1 LESSTVAEEQYN
13 LRQYEMALASFLEAR
28 SALASLSSTYNAPNS
43 QEYYKKLRDDVNK
56 AFISERISDCHVQKF
71 FRTVMYIEK
80 QVNYEDVT
88 NELIGIR
95 IELEDCIIKYRR
107 RSSGENNESF
117 EDSLV
122 TFESEQTALL
132 NDIEELLMTVI
143 QSLVRLEMYLLAF
156 LFSVVNSSVYHP
168 VFYLGKNLF
177 KARAVVY
184 QIEKTRNGHRYEFLC
199 SPMKY

>member
-1 LESSTVAEEQYN
+1 MESSTVAEEQYN

-95 IELEDCIIKYRR
+95 IELEECIDKYRR

-143 QSLVRLEMYLLAF
+143 QSLVCLEMYLPSF

-168 VFYLGKNLF
+168 VFVRQESIQSKGCGVPN
-177 KARAVVY
+177 
-184 QIEKTRNGHRYEFLC
+184 
-199 SPMKY
+199 